1 MGMLI
6 CIIRLAEYQV
16 GREMGGRGS
25 AVCRI
30 KSVSTGVKL
39 CARLTHLTIG
49 RRSLP
54 FAASRLYRAGL
65 ERQQQQQIR
74 AFMAKT
80 DESKSVQEF
89 FFSAPEANSV
99 QLVGDFTHWQ
109 RQPINLVKQAN
120 GVWQTSVALAA
131 GSYHYRFL
139 VDGAW
144 CDDPQCTLR
153 IPNIF
158 GSHNM
163 VREVSSSAEV
173 MAQPKSTEKKAGRR
187 RTSKSA

>member
-1 MGMLI
+1 
-6 CIIRLAEYQV
+6 
-16 GREMGGRGS
+16 
-25 AVCRI
+25 
-30 KSVSTGVKL
+30 
-39 CARLTHLTIG
+39 
-49 RRSLP
+49 
-54 FAASRLYRAGL
+54 
-65 ERQQQQQIR
+65 
-74 AFMAKT
+74 MAKT

-89 FFSAPEANSV
+89 FYGAPEATSV

-109 RQPINLVKQAN
+109 RQPIQLVKRAD
-120 GVWQTSVALAA
+120 GVWKTSVALAE

-163 VREVSSSAEV
+163 VREVSGSAKV
-173 MAQPKSTEKKAGRR
+173 TAQAESDEKQAGQR
-187 RTSKSA
+187 RTSKNA